1 MSFTGRAVV
10 IGDGAWGSWASAAR
24 GRARCWRASRKRDA
38 TLTDDVLV
46 VSGMSALAGPRC
58 VDLREEA
65 VRLLGLA
72 DRTQLVRAG
81 QRLRLGLGP
90 VAPEVPFRGWL
101 ALSWGPQTR
110 LDPLSPTERLQGL
123 ASNLVGL
130 QQTRFRTWGARR
142 HGDSSRT
149 AGVELIPAD
158 S

>member
-1 MSFTGRAVV
+1 M
-10 IGDGAWGSWASAAR
+10 
-24 GRARCWRASRKRDA
+24 
-38 TLTDDVLV
+38 
-46 VSGMSALAGPRC
+46 
-58 VDLREEA
+58 DLREEA
-65 VRLLGLA
+65 VRLGLA

-130 QQTRFRTWGARR
+130 HQTASWTWGACR
-142 HGDSSRT
+142 HGDWPT